1 MQVLVHRLLAAVAV
15 ASSFALVPAIAQDKP
30 AAKADAKPD
39 IEMVFLKP
47 TDKLPA
53 KLTKLMAIDRAAGDT
68 KSPLTKDGTA
78 VLVNYTGWLYDP
90 SKPDGKG
97 DQFDSSIGRNTPF
110 GFIIGVGR
118 VIKGWDRGT
127 QGMHEKGKRTLL
139 IPAELAY
146 GERERPKIPANSAL
160 IFDIE
165 IHQILNAGGG
175 AQQGSA
181 PAAPAPSPIPN
192 TTKVIM
198 PTDPLPAEVSELH
211 IINRT
216 VGTGKTAESG
226 TVIVHYTGWLYDAKA
241 PEGKGAKFDSSVDR
255 KEPFSFPLGGGRVI
269 RGWDVGVAGMKEGGK
284 RTLIIP
290 PGMGYGSRG
299 AGGVIPP
306 NATLLFDVELLGVR

>member
-1 MQVLVHRLLAAVAV
+1 MQVSLYRVLAPLALLLAGVA
-15 ASSFALVPAIAQDKP
+15 ATHSGAQDKP
-30 AAKADAKPD
+30 AAKPE

-47 TDKLPA
+47 ADKLPA
-53 KLTKLMAIDRAAGDT
+53 KLTKLMAIDRAPGDT
-68 KSPLTKDGTA
+68 KSPLTKEGSA

-97 DQFDSSIGRNTPF
+97 AQFDSSVGRNTPF

-127 QGMHEKGKRTLL
+127 VGMHEKAQRTLL

-146 GERERPKIPANSAL
+146 GERERAKIPANSAL

-165 IHQILNAGGG
+165 IHQIINSGAGGQP
-175 AQQGSA
+175 AGSA
-181 PAAPAPSPIPN
+181 SVAPAPSPIPN

-198 PTDPLPAEVSELH
+198 PNDPLPAEVSELH

-226 TVIVHYTGWLYDAKA
+226 TVIVHYTGWLYDPKA

-255 KEPFSFPLGGGRVI
+255 KEPFNFPLGGGRVI

-290 PGMGYGSRG
+290 PSMGYGSRG

-306 NATLLFDVELLGVR
+306 NATLLFDVELLGVK